1 MSCQLNDQ
9 NLQFNPIL
17 KMFWARALQLDSIF
31 VAQSYA
37 LSLVMCIHSFPMF
50 TPWQIINVYNQ
61 EYESGA
67 AFWPDVHGRVI
78 TALVISQLALLGLM
92 STKEA
97 AQSAPFLIAL
107 PVLTIWFHRFCNGR
121 HKSAFVKYPL
131 QVCWC
136 LHILEFTLFI
146 LC

>member
-1 MSCQLNDQ
+1 VPTKCSKPYNLIQLGRFTGPRFSAIGYNI
-9 NLQFNPIL
+9 FIFSL
-17 KMFWARALQLDSIF
+17 KFM
-31 VAQSYA
+31 
-37 LSLVMCIHSFPMF
+37 
-50 TPWQIINVYNQ
+50 QIINVYNQ

-78 TALVISQLALLGLM
+78 TALVISQLALMGLM

-97 AQSAPFLIAL
+97 AQSTPFLIAL

-136 LHILEFTLFI
+136 HIAELMLFVCVDFSVLPCLLSI
-146 LC
+146 DLPA

>member
-1 MSCQLNDQ
+1 VPTKCSKPYNLIQLGRFTGPRFSAIGYNI
-9 NLQFNPIL
+9 FIFSL
-17 KMFWARALQLDSIF
+17 KFM
-31 VAQSYA
+31 
-37 LSLVMCIHSFPMF
+37 
-50 TPWQIINVYNQ
+50 QIINVYNQ

-78 TALVISQLALLGLM
+78 TALVISQLALMGLM

-97 AQSAPFLIAL
+97 AQSTPFLIAL

-136 LHILEFTLFI
+136 LHTVELMLFVCFDFSVLPCLLSI
-146 LC
+146 DLPA

>member
-1 MSCQLNDQ
+1 M
-9 NLQFNPIL
+9 
-17 KMFWARALQLDSIF
+17 
-31 VAQSYA
+31 
-37 LSLVMCIHSFPMF
+37 
-50 TPWQIINVYNQ
+50 QIINVYNQ

-107 PVLTIWFHRFCNGR
+107 PVLTIWFHRFCQGR

-136 LHILEFTLFI
+136 LHIMEFI
-146 LC
+146 LSILC